1 MEYCNLCK
9 PDNYKILEQYNIYIS
24 NININYY
31 FYINNKFYQCVC
43 YNKCSQFNL
52 YKDKNKWINY
62 IGLLY
67 SNNSIINI
75 IYKNKLFNCI
85 LVEFIPKDTYFIKN
99 VQINNNDTECIVI
112 DKNDILNKFNTNS
125 NKTINTQTDF
135 DLKSILILE
144 LNQKNNTKNIETLN
158 LRLEKLENDF
168 DHLNNDD
175 FYKV

>member
-9 PDNYKILEQYNIYIS
+9 PDNYKILEQYNVYVS

-52 YKDKNKWINY
+52 YKDKNKWLNY
-62 IGLLY
+62 IGLLC

-85 LVEFIPKDTYFIKN
+85 RVEFIPKDTYFIKN
-99 VQINNNDTECIVI
+99 IQINNNDNESIVI
-112 DKNDILNKFNTNS
+112 EKDDILKQFNTQS
-125 NKTINTQTDF
+125 KKTIDTQTDF
-135 DLKSILILE
+135 DLKSILVLE
-144 LNQKNNTKNIETLN
+144 LNQKNNTKNIQTLN
-158 LRLEKLENDF
+158 LRLEKLENEF
-168 DHLNNDD
+168 EQSNNED

>member
-24 NININYY
+24 NINLNYY
-31 FYINNKFYQCVC
+31 FNINNKFYQCIC
-43 YNKCSQFNL
+43 YNKCSQYNL
-52 YKDKNKWINY
+52 YKDKNKWLNY

-75 IYKNKLFNCI
+75 IYKDKLFNCI

-99 VQINNNDTECIVI
+99 VQINNNDDDCII
-112 DKNDILNKFNTNS
+112 IEKNDILNKFN
-125 NKTINTQTDF
+125 KKQKKIVNTQTNNN
-135 DLKSILILE
+135 LKSMLLLE

-158 LRLEKLENDF
+158 LRLEKLENEF
-168 DHLNNDD
+168 NQFNSDD
-175 FYKV
+175 YYQV

>member
-24 NININYY
+24 NISLNYY
-31 FYINNKFYQCVC
+31 FYINNKFYQCIC
-43 YNKCSQFNL
+43 YNKCSQYNL
-52 YKDKNKWINY
+52 YKDKNKWLNY

-75 IYKNKLFNCI
+75 IYKDKLFNCI

-99 VQINNNDTECIVI
+99 VQINNNDNDCII
-112 DKNDILNKFNTNS
+112 IEKNDILNKFNKKQI
-125 NKTINTQTDF
+125 KTVDIQTDYN
-135 DLKSILILE
+135 LKSILLLE

-158 LRLEKLENDF
+158 LRLEKLENEF
-168 DHLNNDD
+168 DQLNYDEY
-175 FYKV
+175 YKV